1 MEQFSLT
8 LQYVDKNMVTHSHFL
23 GLYNAPESS
32 GETLFKCIRSVF
44 LMLNIPIERLQ
55 GYCFN
60 GASNMSGGFMG
71 LRARLKKQCPES
83 LFMYCAN
90 HSLDL
95 VLQETTREVIMITDS
110 MNFVQGIAVVICK
123 SSKRKR
129 RCLAAM
135 Q

>member
-1 MEQFSLT
+1 M
-8 LQYVDKNMVTHSHFL
+8 H
-23 GLYNAPESS
+23 
-32 GETLFKCIRSVF
+32 
-44 LMLNIPIERLQ
+44 
-55 GYCFN
+55 
-60 GASNMSGGFMG
+60 
-71 LRARLKKQCPES
+71 
-83 LFMYCAN
+83 CAN

-123 SSKRKR
+123 SSKCKR